1 MNIKIVN
8 NAKDAT
14 GLAVIIDVF
23 RAFTLE
29 PYLIH
34 NGAKKIIPVGDMQI
48 AYDYK
53 KKDSTFLKK
62 SSINLVGCLLPHW
75 RIWQYFSKVSF
86 NLGTKSTPSN
96 SLKITLIIYVYT
108 SLSSTFFEVKL
119 SDFITC
125 FS

>member
-1 MNIKIVN
+1 MFRMNIKIVN

-62 SSINLVGCLLPHW
+62 SSINLVGCLLPH
-75 RIWQYFSKVSF
+75 
-86 NLGTKSTPSN
+86 
-96 SLKITLIIYVYT
+96 
-108 SLSSTFFEVKL
+108 
-119 SDFITC
+119 
-125 FS
+125 

>member
-34 NGAKKIIPVGDMQI
+34 NGAKKIVPVGDI
-48 AYDYK
+48 A
-53 KKDSTFLKK
+53 
-62 SSINLVGCLLPHW
+62 I
-75 RIWQYFSKVSF
+75 
-86 NLGTKSTPSN
+86 
-96 SLKITLIIYVYT
+96 LI
-108 SLSSTFFEVKL
+108 LFF
-119 SDFITC
+119 
-125 FS
+125 